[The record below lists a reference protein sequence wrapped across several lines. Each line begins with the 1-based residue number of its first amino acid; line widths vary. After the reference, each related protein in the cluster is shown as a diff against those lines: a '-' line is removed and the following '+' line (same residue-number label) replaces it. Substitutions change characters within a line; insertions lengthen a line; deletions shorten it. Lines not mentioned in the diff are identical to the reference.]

1 MTIHLPFWIP
11 IHTVLATNQ
20 KTIKSVFFILYLLG
34 FLGIGF
40 GFFLF
45 NSNLELYV
53 TLAELAT
60 KFGTIS
66 LYLFLLTLV
75 PGILQRLNVV
85 VLLSTSVVLFR
96 RQIGIVMYILALLHS
111 FYLSIIPQVMT
122 SDLRLQN
129 FATREIYGLIAIL
142 ILFPV
147 WITSNDVSQKK
158 FGRFWKSIQRL
169 TYIAMFFIYLHVA
182 AIEKSAQLL
191 TAIVI
196 LLEIISW
203 IKIWLRRPTST
214 NLTS

>member
-203 IKIWLRRPTST
+203 IKIWLRRPTRT

>member
-20 KTIKSVFFILYLLG
+20 KTIKSVFFILYVLG

-45 NSNLELYV
+45 KSNLELYV